1 VGDAFQCRDV
11 TDEGVV
17 DATVLLKARQDVV
30 GATITG
36 DFDVT
41 RCNLSGP
48 EDAGVTD
55 CNVSDVVVVSRQI
68 NGLRL
73 TQANQ
78 AACDA
83 WRAP

>member
-1 VGDAFQCRDV
+1 M
-11 TDEGVV
+11 
-17 DATVLLKARQDVV
+17 

-41 RCNLSGP
+41 RCNLRAP

-55 CNVSDVVVVSRQI
+55 CNVSGVVVVSRQI

-73 TQANQ
+73 TPANQ

-83 WRAP
+83 WGAP